1 MRLFRFV
8 EEVRF
13 DRGARETCMHP
24 QLCVV
29 TADEVAMGRNAPSRD
44 LRLVVTGAVTGAV
57 AIGAVSALGL
67 WLTLPEPEVAAPIV
81 LTGAALTALVAAFL
95 LQARARAARSDALA
109 WVALGQGLA
118 ALTMVAGVPG
128 LAAAAQAGAS
138 PVPAV
143 TALAVVGHVIVPVVA
158 LIGILGPGA
167 MARALVAAVVV
178 AVVAVLGAE
187 GAGLPLFVGADG
199 GYVGA
204 LRGTLGVTALVGVM
218 AASAWAWRV
227 HRRGVP
233 AGWWV
238 VVSLA
243 VGAAGV
249 AAHAVADAP
258 FDRAWW
264 IASLLRL
271 AQTTLLCAGM
281 LQGVVGLLA
290 QLGEVSTRL
299 ADASARVDDLA
310 RRDPLTGLLI
320 SRAFEQ
326 LAELELARDDG
337 EHRSLVYL
345 DLDGFRAANDRL
357 GRAEGDRLLGCFAD
371 ALRRNVRPDDLVARL
386 GGDEF
391 AVLLRHSDSATAAR
405 VIDRLGERLRGVVG
419 FSAGIATTNQP
430 VAVATLVHEAAEQ
443 MEAARRTGT
452 SRRATFVV
460 VPLVPPVSQAAYA

>member
-1 MRLFRFV
+1 
-8 EEVRF
+8 
-13 DRGARETCMHP
+13 
-24 QLCVV
+24 
-29 TADEVAMGRNAPSRD
+29 MGRSSPDTD
-44 LRLVVTGAVTGAV
+44 LRLVVTGVATGAV
-57 AIGAVSALGL
+57 AIGATSALGL
-67 WLTLPEPEVAAPIV
+67 WLTLPEPAVAAPIV

-109 WVALGQGLA
+109 WVALGHGLA

-128 LAAAAQAGAS
+128 LAAAAQGGTAPA
-138 PVPAV
+138 PAV
-143 TALAVVGHVIVPVVA
+143 TALAILGHVVVPVVA
-158 LIGILGPGA
+158 LIGVLWAGA
-167 MARALVAAVVV
+167 MARALVAAAVV
-178 AVVAVLGAE
+178 ATVAVLGSDGTGLPSLVSAD
-187 GAGLPLFVGADG
+187 GHYVAGLRV
-199 GYVGA
+199 A
-204 LRGTLGVTALVGVM
+204 LAVTALVGVV
-218 AASAWAWRV
+218 ATSVWAWRV
-227 HRRGVP
+227 SRRGVP

-243 VGAAGV
+243 VGVAGV

-258 FDRAWW
+258 FDNAWW

-271 AQTTLLCAGM
+271 GQTAILCAGL

-290 QLGEVSTRL
+290 QLGEVSNRL
-299 ADASARVDDLA
+299 ADAYARVDDLA

-320 SRAFEQ
+320 PRAFEQ
-326 LAELELARDDG
+326 LAASELARDDG

-345 DLDGFRAANDRL
+345 DLDGFRACNDRL
-357 GRAEGDRLLGCFAD
+357 GRAEGDRLLVSFAD

-405 VIDRLGERLRGVVG
+405 VIDRLGERLRGVVC

-443 MEAARRTGT
+443 SEAARRTGT

-460 VPLVPPVSQAAYA
+460 VPPAPAAPEVAYA